1 MTTTTTTIT
10 FNVNGR
16 DVEILV
22 AIRTTVAE
30 VLRDVLRLTGTKV
43 SCEIQVCGACTVLVD
58 GHPVS
63 ACSMLACDLDGTS
76 VTTIEGLSQG
86 LDLHPIQEAFVETN
100 AFQCGYC
107 TPGFILMTLSLL
119 QDDPRPNSETIRE
132 WLDGNICRCTG
143 YAPIEQAVFVAIRRL
158 NEAEAADG

>member
-10 FNVNGR
+10 FSVNGR

-107 TPGFILMTLSLL
+107 TPGFILMTL
-119 QDDPRPNSETIRE
+119 
-132 WLDGNICRCTG
+132 
-143 YAPIEQAVFVAIRRL
+143 
-158 NEAEAADG
+158 